1 MSLIIDL
8 WVRLR
13 SKRTDILV
21 SHEVT
26 FKKRPE
32 KQSNKK
38 KKQITTTKKKPHQK
52 PFKDIRLGILSQQ
65 QKGEFPH

>member
-38 KKQITTTKKKPHQK
+38 KTKQQQQKKTHQK